1 MNSKENEMKN
11 AIEIGF
17 LAAAIFV
24 LSGCSALEKAT
35 GWAYEAEVST
45 QVLPDG
51 TEQSVTNW
59 VTKPNVKTGITIGG
73 QLTPQPVGGIASQA
87 ILALLGIGAAI
98 RGRQW
103 KKAAV
108 SGVEAA
114 QELKQALNKSNAKGK
129 LESILGNLKT
139 QQKAAGTWALIRS
152 ILAKL

>member
-1 MNSKENEMKN
+1 MRN

-17 LAAAIFV
+17 LATALFM
-24 LSGCSALEKAT
+24 LSGCAALEQAT
-35 GWAYEAEVST
+35 GWAYDAEVTT

-51 TEQSVTNW
+51 SQQSVTNW

-73 QLTPQPVGGIASQA
+73 QLAPQPVGSIASQA
-87 ILALLGIGAAI
+87 IIALLGIGAAI

-114 QELKQALNKSNAKGK
+114 QEFKAALNKSNAKGK
-129 LESILGNLKT
+129 LDGILGNLKT
-139 QQKAAGTWALIRS
+139 QQKAAGTWGLIKS
-152 ILAKL
+152 ILGKL

>member
-17 LAAAIFV
+17 LATALFM
-24 LSGCSALEKAT
+24 LSGCAALEQAT
-35 GWAYEAEVST
+35 GWAYEAEVTT

-51 TEQSVTNW
+51 SEQSITNW
-59 VTKPNVKTGITIGG
+59 VTKPNIAAGVTIGG
-73 QLTPQPVGGIASQA
+73 QIAPQPVGGIVST
-87 ILALLGIGAAI
+87 ALLSLLSVGAFV

-114 QELKQALNKSNAKGK
+114 QELKAALAKSNSKGK
-129 LESILGNLKT
+129 LENILGNLKT
-139 QQKAAGTWALIRS
+139 QQKAAGTWALIKS
-152 ILAKL
+152 ILGKL